1 MDAWLFAAGNG
12 MRLRPLTADFQK
24 CLLPVRGK
32 PMLEWWL
39 DAAFESE
46 IFERVHVNVHHMAN
60 QVTSWVL
67 DYSEKKHRGIHIID
81 EKSGLLGT
89 AGTLY
94 FYAEPNRDIMTAY
107 TDTFSEDVL
116 VNGGLMRLFE
126 EWRINKKDSLTGIV
140 PFKSPPDASAGRIV
154 TDGKRNVIGF
164 KEKASEGRGIVW
176 SGIMFAEAN
185 ALNLIGPS
193 DKDLAADVLPRFCH
207 KMITVGFI
215 DAYDIGRGV
224 EHYDRLNQINGSNA
238 NLKKEPDVLS
248 A

>member
-12 MRLRPLTADFQK
+12 MRLRPLTQDFQK

-39 DAAFESE
+39 DAAFDSE
-46 IFERVHVNVHHMAN
+46 IFDRVHVNVHHMSD
-60 QVTSWVL
+60 QVTAWVL
-67 DYSEKKHRGIHIID
+67 EYSKRKHRAVTIID
-81 EKSGLLGT
+81 ERSGLLGT

-94 FYAEPNRDIMTAY
+94 FHAEPGRDFMTAY

-116 VNGGLMRLFE
+116 ARGGLMALYE
-126 EWRINKKDSLTGIV
+126 AWRTGRQEAIAGIV

-164 KEKASEGRGIVW
+164 KEKASAGRGIVW
-176 SGIMFAEAN
+176 SGIMFADSSVVD
-185 ALNLIGPS
+185 LIGPA
-193 DKDLAADVLPRFCH
+193 DKDLAADVLPRLCH

-224 EHYDRLNQINGSNA
+224 EHYERIQ
-238 NLKKEPDVLS
+238 KEPGVLPT
-248 A
+248 